1 MDIEVEVVEAEVL
14 LVLVVNDSV
23 VLREVEERLVDV
35 DREVDVELSDV
46 LVL

>member
-1 MDIEVEVVEAEVL
+1 VDIEVEVVEAEVL